1 MITVSFI
8 FTRISYEKKEGKEKT
23 DTFTKSKIKK
33 EVRQMM
39 EHIIK
44 SLATKDTATVILVL
58 GLTREARLWHKQI
71 LEHKRKLQNKK

>member
-1 MITVSFI
+1 MIDI
-8 FTRISYEKKEGKEKT
+8 YLKMRYNIIKLKE
-23 DTFTKSKIKK
+23 K